1 RARRRRGRTALIAG
15 AVTLGLLAAA
25 GGAVYYLDGTGT
37 GPSFTPGYADVE
49 LTAPDD
55 GYEFDLGAGKVVP
68 AETSDWYLS
77 RDKDALVL
85 PEEAD
90 AFVASGYVLSPED
103 CDRGIET
110 EPVTSL
116 PLDDLADERP
126 FCVRSPDGGRLVIAR
141 LVDGAPGEGPVSV
154 VLSQYRKV
162 G

>member
-1 RARRRRGRTALIAG
+1 M
-15 AVTLGLLAAA
+15 
-25 GGAVYYLDGTGT
+25 YWFDGTGT
-37 GPSFTPGYADVE
+37 AADASFTPGYADVE

-68 AETSDWYLS
+68 AETADWYPS
-77 RDKDALVL
+77 REKGAFVL

-103 CDRGIET
+103 CERGIET

-126 FCVRSPDGGRLVIAR
+126 FCVRSQDARRLVAR
-141 LVDGAPGEGPVSV
+141 VAEGTPGDGPVTV
-154 VLSQYRKV
+154 VLSQYRKDD
-162 G
+162 